1 MIYDLEVLSDR
12 EEGVSACERPLLPKV
27 SDRSP
32 AARPV
37 RVTVSSLLKE
47 RRPYYMRS
55 HVWKRVA

>member
-12 EEGVSACERPLLPKV
+12 EEGVSACEHLLLPKV

-37 RVTVSSLLKE
+37 RVTVSSLLKDH
-47 RRPYYMRS
+47 Y
-55 HVWKRVA
+55 